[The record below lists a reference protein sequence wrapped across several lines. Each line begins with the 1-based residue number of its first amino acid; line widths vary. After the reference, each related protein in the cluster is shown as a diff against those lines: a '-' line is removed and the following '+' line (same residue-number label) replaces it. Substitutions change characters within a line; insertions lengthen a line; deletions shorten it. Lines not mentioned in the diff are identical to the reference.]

1 MKKLIREQCTGPDA
15 QRVLYEAY
23 AGHWTHKSMTFT
35 ARFSELQNAM
45 VSRQERQVVHL
56 VVMREERP
64 NIYAGA
70 T

>member
-1 MKKLIREQCTGPDA
+1 
-15 QRVLYEAY
+15 
-23 AGHWTHKSMTFT
+23 MTFT